1 VFNILKVKRPAILA
15 LSIILLAGTLAMC
28 LLIFN
33 LDIRDAVRTKV
44 LSTTKE
50 VKAVFLG
57 IKKTTPILAYH
68 GVGTDYSWG
77 GKRYFVSPAEFEN
90 QVKYLSDNGYTAI
103 TINQLDSIKS
113 VDKPVI
119 LTFDDGYED
128 VYTYAYPILKKY
140 GMHASIFIISD
151 FIGKGHYLTT
161 NQILSMM
168 DVFDIESHTKTH
180 PSLAKIDKDTVN
192 YELSQSKA
200 DIKKL
205 IGKPVCAIAYPNS
218 SFDIYVT
225 KTASKYYKYGL
236 MNWGGKYYG
245 FENPLRIPRI
255 PIYWDD
261 DINEFKQKIKN

>member
-1 VFNILKVKRPAILA
+1 MFTILKVKRPAILA
-15 LSIILLAGTLAMC
+15 IPIILLAGTLAIC

-33 LDIRDAVRTKV
+33 LNIRDVVRTRV
-44 LSTTKE
+44 LRTSKE
-50 VKAVFLG
+50 VTAFFLG

-68 GVGTDYSWG
+68 GVGADYSWG
-77 GKRYFVSPAEFEN
+77 GKRYFVSPTEFEN
-90 QVKYLSDNGYTAI
+90 QVKYLSDNGYTAM
-103 TINQLDSIKS
+103 TINQLDSLKS

-151 FIGKGHYLTT
+151 FVGEEHYLTA
-161 NQILSMM
+161 NQILNMM
-168 DVFDIESHTKTH
+168 DVFDVESHTKTH
-180 PSLAKIDKDTVN
+180 PYLAKMDKDTLD

-200 DIKKL
+200 DIEKL
-205 IGKPVCAIAYPNS
+205 IGKPVSSIAYPNS
-218 SFDIYVT
+218 SFNNYVT

-245 FENPLRIPRI
+245 FENPLRIPRT

-261 DINEFKQKIKN
+261 DINEFAQKIKN